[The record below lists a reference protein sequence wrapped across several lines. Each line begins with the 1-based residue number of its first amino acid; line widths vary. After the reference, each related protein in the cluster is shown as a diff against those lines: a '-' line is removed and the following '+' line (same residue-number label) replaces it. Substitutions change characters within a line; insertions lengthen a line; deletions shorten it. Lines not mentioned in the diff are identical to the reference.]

1 MGFRNFVDAVLGRSR
16 LPKAKSDKLFAIS
29 TASITLESSLG
40 LKPSGYAGICFKPLG
55 ATSYESARKEIEEL
69 LEFSSKETE
78 TDFRL
83 EKDEFNFLWAIFKD
97 PDFEDL
103 VASIHLVSQT
113 LEDRGFGEQ
122 ILCAIYKFD
131 REPEI
136 RTAGQDEKSRIKGAG
151 GKAVYW
157 IYNFKQGTYYP
168 FIPLSG
174 KQRDSPFEF
183 RLRAE
188 MEREMPVEKN
198 VEKWY
203 PLWGIPF

>member
-1 MGFRNFVDAVLGRSR
+1 MGLRDFMDAVLGRSR
-16 LPKAKSDKLFAIS
+16 LPKAKTDKLFAIS
-29 TASITLESSLG
+29 TASITLESNLG
-40 LKPSGYAGICFKPLG
+40 LKPSGVAGICFKPIG
-55 ATSYESARKEIEEL
+55 ASAYESARKEIQEL
-69 LEFSSKETE
+69 LEYSSKETKTE
-78 TDFRL
+78 FRL

-103 VASIHLVSQT
+103 VASIHLVSET
-113 LEDRGFGEQ
+113 LEGHGFGEQ
-122 ILCAIYKFD
+122 LLCAIYRFD
-131 REPEI
+131 SEPE
-136 RTAGQDEKSRIKGAG
+136 AGKPGG

-174 KQRDSPFEF
+174 KQRDNPFEF

>member
-1 MGFRNFVDAVLGRSR
+1 MGLRDFMDAVMGRSR

-29 TASITLESSLG
+29 TASITLESNLG
-40 LKPSGYAGICFKPLG
+40 LKPSGSAGICFKPMG
-55 ATSYESARKEIEEL
+55 ATSYESARKEIQEL

-78 TDFRL
+78 TEFRL

-103 VASIHLVSQT
+103 VANIHLVSQT

-122 ILCAIYKFD
+122 ILCAIYRFD
-131 REPEI
+131 SEPE
-136 RTAGQDEKSRIKGAG
+136 AGTSGKAG
-151 GKAVYW
+151 GRKIVYW

-183 RLRAE
+183 RLRTE

>member
-1 MGFRNFVDAVLGRSR
+1 MGLRDFMDAVLGRNS

-29 TASITLESSLG
+29 TASITLESNLG
-40 LKPSGYAGICFKPLG
+40 LKPSGLAGICFKPIG
-55 ATSYESARKEIEEL
+55 ASAYESARKEIQEL
-69 LEFSSKETE
+69 LEYSSKETE
-78 TDFRL
+78 TEFRL

-97 PDFEDL
+97 LDFEDL
-103 VASIHLVSQT
+103 VANIHLVSET
-113 LEDRGFGEQ
+113 LEEHGFGEQ
-122 ILCAIYKFD
+122 ILCAIYRFD
-131 REPEI
+131 SEPE
-136 RTAGQDEKSRIKGAG
+136 AGTTEREGKAG
-151 GKAVYW
+151 GRKVVYW

-168 FIPLSG
+168 FVPLSG

>member
-1 MGFRNFVDAVLGRSR
+1 MGFRNFMDAILGRSR

-29 TASITLESSLG
+29 TASITLQSNLG
-40 LKPSGYAGICFKPLG
+40 LKPSGYAGICFKPIG

-69 LEFSSKETE
+69 LEYSSKETE
-78 TDFRL
+78 TEFRL

-103 VASIHLVSQT
+103 VANIHLVSQT

-122 ILCAIYKFD
+122 ILCAIYRFD
-131 REPEI
+131 SGPEAG
-136 RTAGQDEKSRIKGAG
+136 TAGHEGKTGGKAG
-151 GKAVYW
+151 SGKAVYW

-174 KQRDSPFEF
+174 RQRDNPFEF
-183 RLRAE
+183 RLRAA
-188 MEREMPVEKN
+188 MEREMPIEKN

>member
-1 MGFRNFVDAVLGRSR
+1 MGLRDFMDAVLGRSS

-29 TASITLESSLG
+29 TASITLESNLG
-40 LKPSGYAGICFKPLG
+40 LKPSGLAGICFKPIG
-55 ATSYESARKEIEEL
+55 ASAYESARKEIQEL
-69 LEFSSKETE
+69 LEYSSKETE
-78 TDFRL
+78 TEFRL

-97 PDFEDL
+97 LDFEDL
-103 VASIHLVSQT
+103 VTNIHLVSET
-113 LEDRGFGEQ
+113 LEEHGFGEQ
-122 ILCAIYKFD
+122 ILCAIYRFD
-131 REPEI
+131 SEPE
-136 RTAGQDEKSRIKGAG
+136 AGTTEREGKAG
-151 GKAVYW
+151 GRKVVYW

>member
-1 MGFRNFVDAVLGRSR
+1 MSLRDFMDAVLGRSR
-16 LPKAKSDKLFAIS
+16 LPKAKSDNLFAIS
-29 TASITLESSLG
+29 TASVTLESNLG
-40 LKPSGYAGICFKPLG
+40 LKPSGSAGICFKPIG
-55 ATSYESARKEIEEL
+55 ATAYESARKEIEEL

-78 TDFRL
+78 TEFKL
-83 EKDEFNFLWAIFKD
+83 EKDEFNFLWAVFKD

-122 ILCAIYKFD
+122 ILCAIYRFD
-131 REPEI
+131 SEPE
-136 RTAGQDEKSRIKGAG
+136 AGAAEHDEKVRGKAG
-151 GKAVYW
+151 SGKAVYW

>member
-1 MGFRNFVDAVLGRSR
+1 MNLRNFVDALLGRSR
-16 LPKAKSDKLFAIS
+16 LPKAKTEKLFAIS
-29 TASITLESSLG
+29 TASITLESNLD
-40 LKPSGYAGICFKPLG
+40 LKPSGAAGICFKPIG
-55 ATSYESARKEIEEL
+55 ASAYESARKEIQEL
-69 LEFSSKETE
+69 LEYSSKETNTE
-78 TDFRL
+78 FRL

-103 VASIHLVSQT
+103 VANIHLVSET
-113 LEDRGFGEQ
+113 LEEHGFGEQ
-122 ILCAIYKFD
+122 LLCAIYRFD
-131 REPEI
+131 SEPE
-136 RTAGQDEKSRIKGAG
+136 AGKSGT

-174 KQRDSPFEF
+174 KQRDNPFEF

-188 MEREMPVEKN
+188 MEREMPIEKN

>member
-1 MGFRNFVDAVLGRSR
+1 MGFRNFMDAVLGRSR
-16 LPKAKSDKLFAIS
+16 LPKAKSDRLFAIS

-40 LKPSGYAGICFKPLG
+40 LKPSGSAGICFKPLG
-55 ATSYESARKEIEEL
+55 ATSYESAQKEIEEL
-69 LEFSSKETE
+69 LEFSSMETE
-78 TDFRL
+78 TEFRM

-97 PDFEDL
+97 PNFEDL
-103 VASIHLVSQT
+103 VANIHLVSQT

-122 ILCAIYKFD
+122 ILCAIYRFD
-131 REPEI
+131 SEPEA
-136 RTAGQDEKSRIKGAG
+136 RVAKEKARGKAAG
-151 GKAVYW
+151 GVAVYW

-174 KQRDSPFEF
+174 RQRDSPFEF

-188 MEREMPVEKN
+188 MEKEMPVEKN

>member
-1 MGFRNFVDAVLGRSR
+1 MGFRDFMDAVLGSSR

-29 TASITLESSLG
+29 TASVTLESNLG
-40 LKPSGYAGICFKPLG
+40 LKPSGSAGICFKPIG
-55 ATSYESARKEIEEL
+55 ATSYESARKEIQEL
-69 LEFSSKETE
+69 LEFSSKETDTE
-78 TDFRL
+78 FRL
-83 EKDEFNFLWAIFKD
+83 EKDEYNFLWAIFKD

-113 LEDRGFGEQ
+113 LEDRGFGKQ
-122 ILCAIYKFD
+122 ILCAIYRFD
-131 REPEI
+131 SEPE
-136 RTAGQDEKSRIKGAG
+136 AGTVGRE
-151 GKAVYW
+151 GKTSGKKTVYW

-174 KQRDSPFEF
+174 RQRDSPFEF
-183 RLRAE
+183 KLRAE

>member
-1 MGFRNFVDAVLGRSR
+1 MGFRNFMDAVLGRSR
-16 LPKAKSDKLFAIS
+16 LPKAKSDRLFAIS

-40 LKPSGYAGICFKPLG
+40 LKPSGSAGICFKPLG
-55 ATSYESARKEIEEL
+55 ATSYESAQKEIEEL

-78 TDFRL
+78 TEFQM

-97 PDFEDL
+97 PNFEDL
-103 VASIHLVSQT
+103 VANIHLVSQT

-122 ILCAIYKFD
+122 ILCAIYRFD
-131 REPEI
+131 REPEA
-136 RTAGQDEKSRIKGAG
+136 RADEKAHEKAAV

-168 FIPLSG
+168 FIPLSD

-188 MEREMPVEKN
+188 MEKELPVEKN